1 MGRFNCVCEM
11 LASHMHIWSQ
21 FWGDAGGI
29 VQVHLHESKIRVQ
42 NIYFSLNFLFICSQI
57 CLCLF
62 NAFLLWHFLV
72 KSHYDFV
79 FTWTLE
85 GSPSTLVCWTCC
97 KPSENIPNRGEA
109 CRIMPREQCW
119 PFLNCEITQA
129 ELGMLWKTDVV
140 YTQKHLKCLKGTPGI
155 LSH

>member
-29 VQVHLHESKIRVQ
+29 VQVTWEQDKSSKHIFFTELPLHL
-42 NIYFSLNFLFICSQI
+42 FSDLSLSLQCIFAVTFPSQVSLWFCVYLNPWRI
-57 CLCLF
+57 
-62 NAFLLWHFLV
+62 
-72 KSHYDFV
+72 
-79 FTWTLE
+79 
-85 GSPSTLVCWTCC
+85 PSTLVCWTCC